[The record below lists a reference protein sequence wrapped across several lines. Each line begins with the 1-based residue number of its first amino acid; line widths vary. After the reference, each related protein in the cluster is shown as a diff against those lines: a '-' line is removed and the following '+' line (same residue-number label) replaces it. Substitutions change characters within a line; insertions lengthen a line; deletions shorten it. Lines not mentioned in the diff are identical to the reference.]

1 MQNSVRQ
8 AGPHAH
14 TSSHR
19 VTERW
24 EEEER
29 EREGGS
35 GEKGTNGV
43 KV

>member
-19 VTERW
+19 VTVKW
-24 EEEER
+24 EEER
-29 EREGGS
+29 SGREGGRE
-35 GEKGTNGV
+35 GVARKG
-43 KV
+43 